1 MKSIQMRKTIL
12 ITGASS
18 GIGRACAIYFQQQGW
33 QVAATMRQPEKETEL
48 TRLANVKLYQLDVQD
63 TMSINTAIAQ
73 AIKDFGIINVV
84 LNNAGYG
91 ARGAFEASTREQF
104 VRQFDVN
111 VFGIMSVTQAL
122 LPHFRENKTGI
133 IINISSILG
142 RTSFPFYSLYH
153 ASKWA
158 VEGFTEGLRYELEGF
173 GIRVKLV
180 EPGATVTE
188 FLGRS
193 EDLLKKDNLKVYD
206 ADFAKLEKAS
216 EPFLNKSSKP
226 IDIAKVV
233 YKAATDSSS
242 RLRYL
247 AGTDAKIFAFTRRL
261 LGYRMHRYIIRIF
274 FGL

>member
-158 VEGFTEGLRYELEGF
+158 VEGFTEGLR
-173 GIRVKLV
+173 
-180 EPGATVTE
+180 
-188 FLGRS
+188 
-193 EDLLKKDNLKVYD
+193 
-206 ADFAKLEKAS
+206 
-216 EPFLNKSSKP
+216 
-226 IDIAKVV
+226 
-233 YKAATDSSS
+233 
-242 RLRYL
+242 
-247 AGTDAKIFAFTRRL
+247 
-261 LGYRMHRYIIRIF
+261 
-274 FGL
+274 